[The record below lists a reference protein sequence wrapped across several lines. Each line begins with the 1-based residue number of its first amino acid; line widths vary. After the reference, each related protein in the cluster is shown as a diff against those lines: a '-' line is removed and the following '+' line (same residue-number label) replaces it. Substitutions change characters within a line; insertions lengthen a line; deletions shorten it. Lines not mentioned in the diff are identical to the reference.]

1 MGKISLTK
9 EKLFLIT
16 RLGLSVLAFLFWLT
30 LDSLYIEILGI
41 RSKFSFLDVTCG
53 ASKPPIFSYGENAGV
68 PEKVLNFSIFNFLTL
83 FCLIGTIVLSAL
95 KIGNVKIFKNED
107 AHTLTISGLAVL
119 TAILVVLVKVF
130 TNPTENTDNLSFYSL
145 GSGAIIIPV
154 ILFLGA
160 IATIAIKIK
169 EFSKVEE

>member
-1 MGKISLTK
+1 MEKISLTK
-9 EKLFLIT
+9 EKLFLIIG
-16 RLGLSVLAFLFWLT
+16 LGLFILALLFWLT
-30 LDSLYIEILGI
+30 LDSLYIEVFGI
-41 RSKFSFLDVTCG
+41 RIKFSFLDVTFG
-53 ASKPPIFSYGENAGV
+53 ETRAPVFSSGENAGV
-68 PEKVLNFSIFNFLTL
+68 PGKVLNFSIFNFITL
-83 FCLIGTIVLSAL
+83 LCLIGTIVLSAL

-107 AHTLTISGLAVL
+107 AHILTISSLAVL
-119 TAILVVLVKVF
+119 TAILIVLVKVF